1 MFARQRLTPEA
12 GNDIEECRAN
22 LTARVEQCHLSCDT
36 CKAEC
41 TNPTARGIV
50 DGWRCSVGLPTM
62 GMAAAFHTTDAGQ
75 EISKRWGAKRIEGR
89 PAAPDASYQEQYR
102 VLVQNRIDKP
112 IAPRNAISC
121 RSAPDDP
128 PRVRPALQRV
138 HPPPRPDPRP
148 RRKPHRES
156 STGEYTPALD
166 KDGAPTQRQG
176 FMVGLQQR
184 PPLLQPLRHA
194 PRLGAAL
201 RVHQGRRL
209 LHDRRAQQPV
219 VREPGEG
226 DRCAQGGRAGAQRVW
241 RPDAND
247 ADFYLIEEPGDDSY
261 DVTLYDGVCTDTHLD
276 YLNTGCDNLGGPRRC
291 SRWPAAPAAPSGG
304 RRSSAASS
312 SRRSTTT

>member
-1 MFARQRLTPEA
+1 MGPYCVSETGQPAYCSPNATRTQRSGVTDVEYMNRPDREYCESMFARQRLTPEA

-50 DGWRCSVGLPTM
+50 DGWRCSVGMPTM

-121 RSAPDDP
+121 RSAPATRDACALPTARP
-128 PRVRPALQRV
+128 PTA
-138 HPPPRPDPRP
+138 PPRPPP

-166 KDGAPTQRQG
+166 KEGAPTQRQG
-176 FMVGLQQR
+176 FMVGCNNDLDCYSRCGSALQFE
-184 PPLLQPLRHA
+184 H
-194 PRLGAAL
+194 
-201 RVHQGRRL
+201 
-209 LHDRRAQQPV
+209 
-219 VREPGEG
+219 
-226 DRCAQGGRAGAQRVW
+226 
-241 RPDAND
+241 
-247 ADFYLIEEPGDDSY
+247 LIY
-261 DVTLYDGVCTDTHLD
+261 F
-276 YLNTGCDNLGGPRRC
+276 
-291 SRWPAAPAAPSGG
+291 
-304 RRSSAASS
+304 
-312 SRRSTTT
+312 